1 MTKLSSSWCTAFE
14 LYHIVRSSY
23 TVHQRPQNEM
33 WSLLDMFTLMFVESF
48 ALFII
53 KTNKP
58 TKTNNECYSKNKSMF
73 CLILTEGR
81 LFSLVSLLDGYNETR
96 KVYRCSRTDAQ
107 FKEVK
112 KLVVVGEGWKWLLE
126 CLTKNDLA
134 KKHNNSFMLVISIIY
149 AASSTKTSYPFI
161 PPKITCM
168 TTQTSNTSK

>member
-14 LYHIVRSSY
+14 MYHIVRSSY

-81 LFSLVSLLDGYNETR
+81 LFSLESLFQAMLNVDHVGIDLLVLWGMMVNKCICQNSTLLQRFGWYTSWIHALRLKALPQCLEEQVS
-96 KVYRCSRTDAQ
+96 
-107 FKEVK
+107 
-112 KLVVVGEGWKWLLE
+112 KLWIQW
-126 CLTKNDLA
+126 N
-134 KKHNNSFMLVISIIY
+134 
-149 AASSTKTSYPFI
+149 
-161 PPKITCM
+161 PKSVQM
-168 TTQTSNTSK
+168 

>member
-1 MTKLSSSWCTAFE
+1 MNERVTVLNPLVGFDLLVFVCMRRMTENDKASSWCTAFE

-81 LFSLVSLLDGYNETR
+81 LFSLVSLFQAMLNVDHVGI
-96 KVYRCSRTDAQ
+96 DL
-107 FKEVK
+107 
-112 KLVVVGEGWKWLLE
+112 LVLWGMMVNKCICKILLCCNILVDILHE
-126 CLTKNDLA
+126 
-134 KKHNNSFMLVISIIY
+134 SMLCV
-149 AASSTKTSYPFI
+149 
-161 PPKITCM
+161 
-168 TTQTSNTSK
+168 